1 MGCFKTV
8 LWICVETIWTVYY
21 FFQKCMHLEIV
32 LSLVLYLSR
41 LLCKIRGYFF
51 SFYNFFLHSLW
62 ILFAFLTS
70 VLRKKMEMR
79 SGCLWLKRWWRFFI
93 SVGENNMFYI
103 NNEFAL
109 KWVSKKKWPNLTK
122 FSKNT
127 PFGRHYKTR
136 ALTWSHLPRGLIVNI
151 SLFSNNAVQPSTS
164 IMKQKVQSS
173 SVC

>member
-1 MGCFKTV
+1 MLQNGSMNLCWNNLNSIIFSKMHAFGN
-8 LWICVETIWTVYY
+8 CSIWFSIWVD
-21 FFQKCMHLEIV
+21 FSAKSVDI
-32 LSLVLYLSR
+32 
-41 LLCKIRGYFF
+41 FF
-51 SFYNFFLHSLW
+51 SFIIFFTFFMNFVC
-62 ILFAFLTS
+62 ILNERITQ
-70 VLRKKMEMR
+70 KMEMR

-109 KWVSKKKWPNLTK
+109 KWVSKKKWPHLTK

-151 SLFSNNAVQPSTS
+151 SLFSHNAVQPSTS

>member
-1 MGCFKTV
+1 MGCCKTV
-8 LWICVETIWTVYY
+8 LWICVETIWTV
-21 FFQKCMHLEIV
+21 L
-32 LSLVLYLSR
+32 
-41 LLCKIRGYFF
+41 FF
-51 SFYNFFLHSLW
+51 SKMHAFGNRSIFGSLSESTSLQNPWIIFFLLYFFLHSLW

-109 KWVSKKKWPNLTK
+109 KWVSKKKWPHLTK

-151 SLFSNNAVQPSTS
+151 SLFSYNAVQPSTS

>member
-1 MGCFKTV
+1 MLQNGSMNLCWNNLNSIIFFKNACIWKLFY
-8 LWICVETIWTVYY
+8 LWFSIWVD
-21 FFQKCMHLEIV
+21 FSAKSVDI
-32 LSLVLYLSR
+32 
-41 LLCKIRGYFF
+41 FF
-51 SFYNFFLHSLW
+51 SFIIFLHSLW

-109 KWVSKKKWPNLTK
+109 KWVSKKKWPHLTK

-151 SLFSNNAVQPSTS
+151 SLFSYNAVQPSTS